1 MIAKP
6 PVTSVEQAFPPR
18 TFLLPGDALSRIV
31 WGDAFGNAVVLLLKN
46 VCFPGGYFA
55 NTMPGRRL
63 TVIISGQS
71 CQARREDPLNTCR

>member
-18 TFLLPGDALSRIV
+18 PFLLPGELSRESS
-31 WGDAFGNAVVLLLKN
+31 GETLSENAVVLLLKN

-55 NTMPGRRL
+55 NTMPGG
-63 TVIISGQS
+63 V
-71 CQARREDPLNTCR
+71 